1 MALLSSKNRKSL
13 NQAFA
18 DDASNEREKVVPGKQ
33 DIRAAVNAID
43 DWVET
48 NMVSFNNALPGPA
61 RSDLTAKQKA
71 KLLMLVI
78 NKRWE
83 VS

>member
-1 MALLSSKNRKSL
+1 MALLNSKNRESL

-18 DDASNEREKVVPGKQ
+18 DDESNEREKIVPGKQ

-43 DWVET
+43 DWIEGNVA
-48 NMVSFNNALPGPA
+48 SFNAAIPEPA
-61 RSDLTAKQKA
+61 RSGLTSKQKA
-71 KLLMLVI
+71 KLFMLVI